1 MFIVVSWCVIFIL
14 RLYVLPLFKG
24 FGVLA
29 ARVMLYI
36 KQAGM
41 TLCLPAGFYCDY
53 CCPIFTELQLFAYLF
68 QL

>member
-14 RLYVLPLFKG
+14 RLYALPLFKG

-41 TLCLPAGFYCDY
+41 ALCLPRRFV
-53 CCPIFTELQLFAYLF
+53 L
-68 QL
+68 